1 MINQNSST
9 IHIPSEKMLMELAS
23 MPKSIQ
29 FAALSYESARE
40 AVQNVMDTLQEGAEA
55 QETEECG
62 RTGL

>member
-29 FAALSYESARE
+29 FAALSYAQGVLAACKTSLINMENS
-40 AVQNVMDTLQEGAEA
+40 QEVPNSMAG
-55 QETEECG
+55 
-62 RTGL
+62 

>member
-29 FAALSYESARE
+29 FAALSYAQGVLAARKTSLINME
-40 AVQNVMDTLQEGAEA
+40 NSQEVPNSMAG
-55 QETEECG
+55 
-62 RTGL
+62 